1 MLHIELLK
9 SPGCAAC
16 ARAEEKV
23 RRMLDWVRDT
33 FPGAQIEEIDLTE
46 QPKAAA
52 KYGLLGGPA
61 VSINGEL
68 AFRGV
73 PREEW
78 FKQRVTEIARTP
90 ERTKGG
96 VP

>member
-16 ARAEEKV
+16 TRAEQKV

-33 FPGAQIEEIDLTE
+33 LPEAQIEEIDLTE
-46 QPKAAA
+46 HPKVAA

-68 AFRGV
+68 VFRGV
-73 PREEW
+73 PKEER
-78 FKQRVTEIARTP
+78 FKQRVMEIARMLKRRKGDTP
-90 ERTKGG
+90 
-96 VP
+96 